1 MENHNHNLKEQVLA
15 KIKSGQIKVKPKFHF
30 VLRALLLISGL
41 VAAGLLLLYL
51 ISFVFFIMRANGLW
65 QVPAFGLRGW
75 GLLFSSLPW
84 LLLLVIGFFVIVME
98 ILVKHFSFAYRR
110 PVLYS
115 VVAIVVFLGL
125 TGFMIAQTS
134 LHQNL
139 WEQAEAETG
148 LPLAGPLYGMLRT
161 SDPADFHRGTVLSTT
176 TMGFAMLNLSEEILS
191 IEIDSATRKPYELD
205 IRPGDMVMVIGE
217 RQDNEVRAFGV
228 REFAKPLPVPKNM
241 KKNPN
246 GRGMHRQ

>member
-1 MENHNHNLKEQVLA
+1 MENNKHNLKEQILV
-15 KIKSGQIKVKPKFHF
+15 KIKSGQIKVKPKFYF

-51 ISFVFFIMRANGLW
+51 ISFVFFILRANGLW
-65 QVPAFGLRGW
+65 QASAFGLRGW

-84 LLLLVIGFFVIVME
+84 LLLVVIGFFVLVME

-115 VVAIVVFLGL
+115 VVVIVAFLGL
-125 TGFMIAQTS
+125 TGFVLAQTS

-139 WEQAEAETG
+139 WEQAEAEN

-161 SDPADFHRGTVLSTT
+161 NDPADWHRGTVLSTT
-176 TMGFAMLNLSEEILS
+176 TIGFDMLNLGEEILS
-191 IEIDSATRKPYELD
+191 IEIDATTRKPFNLD

-217 RQDNEVRAFGV
+217 RSDNEVKAFGV

-241 KKNPN
+241 NKNSN
-246 GRGMHRQ
+246 GRGMHR